1 MIDSVLHILAMRAYT
16 NDYSIPIS
24 AYVELDEP
32 EPDGDLVV
40 TVSTRA
46 RHAGGP
52 WQSWEFVGDSTEW
65 YARLEAAGTTE
76 QSTVTLLTVEPK
88 PRDTDRLPVKDEVSI
103 ELNGEQV

>member
-1 MIDSVLHILAMRAYT
+1 MIDSLPHIMAMRAYT
-16 NDYSIPIS
+16 NDYSIPLS
-24 AYVELDEP
+24 AHVQLDEWD
-32 EPDGDLVV
+32 PDGPLVV

-65 YARLEAAGTTE
+65 WARVDAAVEASEGSA
-76 QSTVTLLTVEPK
+76 TLLRVVPQPK
-88 PRDTDRLPVKDEVSI
+88 DTDRLPVKDEVSI